1 MDEASSAQ
9 AVREMVRVTQTAEDS
24 SDALKGVILAGPI
37 FKNGQKELIAGLMA
51 DFADKEALPTLIIKK
66 TAALTPEKLEGLI
79 ALM

>member
-51 DFADKEALPTLIIKK
+51 DFADVA
-66 TAALTPEKLEGLI
+66 G
-79 ALM
+79 